1 MFGRVLNTPLIIIL
15 CEKNSFTA
23 LLNNSFK
30 LRCIIRT
37 TSNIY
42 VEDFL
47 RKYFTGFRCWLFSQK
62 NFNIDV
68 KQHSKYSLCLFEM
81 RPSLLDLERDSM
93 SVSETDESTSNCCL
107 TLKVNSGYHTTMYYG
122 KTFVMR
128 CAILYHLHNLKK
140 REKYPWRS
148 VTFSKTLLHGCFHV
162 F

>member
-1 MFGRVLNTPLIIIL
+1 MLEIFCENTLRVSDID
-15 CEKNSFTA
+15 
-23 LLNNSFK
+23 
-30 LRCIIRT
+30 
-37 TSNIY
+37 Y
-42 VEDFL
+42 FL
-47 RKYFTGFRCWLFSQK
+47 KK

-107 TLKVNSGYHTTMYYG
+107 KLGVNLGYHTSMYYG